1 MTVIITSHIL
11 NGTDGSHAGGVS
23 ARLLERTSGKVIFQT
38 QTDGGGRLS
47 QSFEAKDC
55 PFVCELVIETA
66 HYWNERN
73 VNDLSVL
80 GEIVLRFTVSTPE
93 DKVHMPIIISP
104 YSYSTWKSS

>member
-1 MTVIITSHIL
+1 MTVSITSHIL

-23 ARLLERTSGKVIFQT
+23 ARLLERKSGKVLFQA

-47 QSFEAKDC
+47 QSFEAGNCPLDC
-55 PFVCELVIETA
+55 KLVFETA

-73 VNDLSVL
+73 VGDLSVI

-93 DKVHMPIIISP
+93 EIVHMPIIISP